1 MYHEKSTIL
10 SYFEFVCVD
19 SVSTKVGFNLMGR
32 QPCQVTAI
40 GFMPWALQQVQK
52 DTKVIDRDKNTW
64 MTHPHAFL
72 KKGGELMIDLKP
84 YFAGY
89 NKNPLFTIISDGG
102 VKCEARGDGSYLIHA
117 PRKDGC
123 YTVRVNV
130 IDDDR
135 VSSLTR
141 DFYFVVTSRI

>member
-1 MYHEKSTIL
+1 
-10 SYFEFVCVD
+10 
-19 SVSTKVGFNLMGR
+19 
-32 QPCQVTAI
+32 
-40 GFMPWALQQVQK
+40 
-52 DTKVIDRDKNTW
+52 
-64 MTHPHAFL
+64 
-72 KKGGELMIDLKP
+72 MIDLKP

-89 NKNPLFTIISDGG
+89 NKNPLFTIVSDGG
-102 VKCEARGDGSYLIHA
+102 IKCEPKGDGSYLIHA

-141 DFYFVVTSRI
+141 ERVNATDDDRVSSLTRDFYFVVTSRI

>member
-1 MYHEKSTIL
+1 
-10 SYFEFVCVD
+10 
-19 SVSTKVGFNLMGR
+19 
-32 QPCQVTAI
+32 
-40 GFMPWALQQVQK
+40 
-52 DTKVIDRDKNTW
+52 

-102 VKCEARGDGSYLIHA
+102 IKCEPKGDGSYLIHA

-123 YTVRVNV
+123 YTVRVNAT
-130 IDDDR
+130 DDDR
-135 VSSLTR
+135 VSSLSR

>member
-1 MYHEKSTIL
+1 MAVKFPYRLHNPLTLISQRFFLFLLREES
-10 SYFEFVCVD
+10 
-19 SVSTKVGFNLMGR
+19 GG
-32 QPCQVTAI
+32 A
-40 GFMPWALQQVQK
+40 
-52 DTKVIDRDKNTW
+52 TW

-102 VKCEARGDGSYLIHA
+102 IKCEPKGDGSYLIHA

>member
-1 MYHEKSTIL
+1 MSQRFFLFLLREES
-10 SYFEFVCVD
+10 
-19 SVSTKVGFNLMGR
+19 GG
-32 QPCQVTAI
+32 A
-40 GFMPWALQQVQK
+40 
-52 DTKVIDRDKNTW
+52 TW

-89 NKNPLFTIISDGG
+89 NKNPLFTIVSDGG
-102 VKCEARGDGSYLIHA
+102 IKCEAKGDGTYLIHA
-117 PRKDGC
+117 PSKDGC

-130 IDDDR
+130 TDDDR